1 MIFPS
6 TIVLRVLEW
15 IAHRISIDFGLEV
28 DGIVESLDER
38 EVSEQLQYGRD

>member
-6 TIVLRVLEW
+6 TTFLRVLDW
-15 IAHRISIDFGLEV
+15 IALRLGIDFTPDE

-38 EVSEQLQYGRD
+38 EVSEQLRYGRD

>member
-6 TIVLRVLEW
+6 TALLRVLDW
-15 IAHRISIDFGLEV
+15 IAHRLGLDFGFEE

-38 EVSEQLQYGRD
+38 EVSEQLQHGRD